1 MLRIIMNK
9 CMKECD
15 RTGAS
20 TIVFPAIGTGNL
32 GFPITTAAHI
42 MVDEVCN
49 YLQRN
54 KCKSLSRVHF
64 IIYMENMYRTF
75 CDELETRKQQSGSAP
90 QPPPPKVKKVK
101 VKKVKKSKKGKQMF
115 RGVREE
121 PHDLTPQYRGQ
132 KVPEQPQKPIATKHG
147 NDTFELGNNIIVHIC
162 KGDITSEKTHVIVNT
177 TNRQMRLDGS
187 AVGRALLNKAGKDL
201 QTACDEVI
209 KKGHNL
215 SEGEVIDTRSGK
227 LKCKRVFHIVFHRQ
241 AFVAMI
247 KACIEKVIELKFA
260 SIAFPGIGTG
270 AERVPP
276 ADAATE
282 MIKGLQKC
290 NSPYAINVRIVL
302 FDDAVCS
309 AFKATINDHLSSWI
323 ERAGRA
329 VKNIFWGQQQPEGE
343 EEDEAM
349 EVHAEDNGTET
360 ELRVYGE
367 TGENVKM
374 AMDSL
379 NKLINKQFISEDHDD
394 DRISSLGR
402 KQEKMLRD
410 EARQLQLVFSIDRS
424 LNIIELKGSKE
435 SIAEMKAK
443 IEKVLG
449 QVEKDAAR
457 KEEAERFMKIV
468 QWKRSD
474 DTPYDPETNLEIEE
488 AYAKKEPKYTFQ
500 SSLSKEHFTIDFKN
514 MEESDH
520 AMKDQKCKV
529 KRITE
534 GIHIIYDLALV

>member
-1 MLRIIMNK
+1 MNK

-15 RTGAS
+15 RKGAS

-54 KCKSLSRVHF
+54 KCKSLSMVYF
-64 IIYMENMYRTF
+64 IIFLENMYRTF

-90 QPPPPKVKKVK
+90 QPTQRKVKKVK
-101 VKKVKKSKKGKQMF
+101 VKKGKKSKKGQQKY
-115 RGVREE
+115 RGSREE
-121 PHDLTPQYRGQ
+121 PHDLTPKYRGQ
-132 KVPEQPQKPIATKHG
+132 KEPQQPQKPAAAVTKHG
-147 NDTFELGNNIIVHIC
+147 DHTFELGNNITVHIC
-162 KGDITSEKTHVIVNT
+162 KGDITSQKTDVIVNT
-177 TNRQMRLDGS
+177 TNTQMRLDGS

-201 QTACDEVI
+201 QKACDEVT
-209 KKGHNL
+209 KTGHNL
-215 SEGEVIDTRSGK
+215 TEGEVIDTRSGK

-247 KACIEKVIELKFA
+247 TACIEKVIQLKFT

-290 NSPYAINVRIVL
+290 NSPNEINVRIVL
-302 FDDAVCS
+302 FDDAMCS
-309 AFKATINDHLSSWI
+309 AFKATINDHLSSTWYQ
-323 ERAGRA
+323 RAGRA
-329 VKNIFWGQQQPEGE
+329 VKSMFWAPRPGEEEGE

-349 EVHAEDNGTET
+349 EVDAEDNGTET

-367 TGENVKM
+367 TGENVKS
-374 AMDSL
+374 AVDSL
-379 NKLINKQFISEDHDD
+379 NKLINMQFKTEDYEDE
-394 DRISSLGR
+394 RISSLGR

-410 EARQLQLVFSIDRS
+410 EARQLQLVFAIDRV

-435 SIAEMKAK
+435 SIAEMKTK
-443 IEKVLG
+443 IVKILG
-449 QVEKDAAR
+449 QVEKEAAR

-488 AYAKKEPKYTFQ
+488 AHDNNEPKYTFK
-500 SSLSKEHFTIDFKN
+500 SSVSGEHFTIDFNK
-514 MEESDH
+514 MEEIDH

-529 KRITE
+529 KRVTE
-534 GIHIIYDLALV
+534 GVHL

>member
-1 MLRIIMNK
+1 MLRTIMNK
-9 CMKECD
+9 CMKDCD
-15 RTGAS
+15 RKGAS
-20 TIVFPAIGTGNL
+20 TIVFPAIGTGSL

-54 KCKSLSRVHF
+54 KCKSLSMVHF

-75 CDELETRKQQSGSAP
+75 CDELETRKQQSGTAP
-90 QPPPPKVKKVK
+90 QPTPRKVTKVK

-132 KVPEQPQKPIATKHG
+132 KAPEQPQKPTVTKHDD
-147 NDTFELGNNIIVHIC
+147 NTFELGNNITVHIC
-162 KGDITSEKTHVIVNT
+162 KGDITGEKTDVIVNT

-201 QTACDEVI
+201 QKACDGVT
-209 KKGHNL
+209 KTGHNL
-215 SEGEVIDTRSGK
+215 TEGEIIDTRSGK

-247 KACIEKVIELKFA
+247 TACIEKVIQLKFT

-290 NSPYAINVRIVL
+290 NSPYEINVRIVL
-302 FDDAVCS
+302 FDDAMCS
-309 AFKATINDHLSSWI
+309 AFKVTINDHLSSTWYQ
-323 ERAGRA
+323 RAGRA
-329 VKNIFWGQQQPEGE
+329 VKSMFWGPRPGEEEGE

-349 EVHAEDNGTET
+349 EVDAEDNGTET

-367 TGENVKM
+367 TEENVKA
-374 AMDSL
+374 AMDTL
-379 NKLINKQFISEDHDD
+379 NKLINMQFKTEHYED

-410 EARQLQLVFSIDRS
+410 EARQLQLVFSIDRV

-435 SIAEMKAK
+435 SIAEMKTK
-443 IEKVLG
+443 IVKVLG
-449 QVEKDAAR
+449 QVEKEAAR
-457 KEEAERFMKIV
+457 KEEAERFIKIV

-488 AYAKKEPKYTFQ
+488 AYNKKEPKYTFK
-500 SSLSKEHFTIDFKN
+500 SSVSGEHFTIDFNK
-514 MEESDH
+514 MEEIDH

-529 KRITE
+529 KRVTE
-534 GIHIIYDLALV
+534 GVHL